1 MKLPDKLKP
10 QFCCSKDASR
20 YILQYACVK
29 DGMVLAT
36 DGRMMVAA
44 LTEEDDWK
52 EDVSDKALIPVA
64 ALKVAT
70 KRRTRSNSYV
80 QGVVS
85 PQTNDIIKVRDSL
98 EETRLIKTSED
109 VDRFPNIG
117 AVTPSDLVGLT
128 TVTLNAK
135 MLWELAQALGTE
147 GVCLHFRNG
156 SGDAI
161 MVQATSFKDRIG
173 LIMPIR
179 GGYAENLTDNKALK
193 RLLEMKEKP
202 AIPKEK
208 PLSGPLAGETENPE
222 SNPNP
227 QIRTI

>member
-10 QFCCSKDASR
+10 QFCCSKDSSR
-20 YILQYACVK
+20 YILEYACCK
-29 DGMVLAT
+29 DGMVMAT
-36 DGRMMVAA
+36 NGKMMVAA
-44 LTEEDDWK
+44 LTEKDEWDEDA
-52 EDVSDKALIPVA
+52 SDKALIPVA

-70 KRRTRSNSYV
+70 KRRRKGDFYC

-85 PQTNDIIKVRDSL
+85 PQADHVIKVRDSL

-109 VDRFPNIG
+109 VDKFPNVG

-147 GVCLHFRNG
+147 GVCLHFKDDGNH
-156 SGDAI
+156 DAI
-161 MVQATSFKDRIG
+161 IAQATSLKDRIG
-173 LIMPIR
+173 LIMPMR
-179 GGYAENLTDNKALK
+179 GGYAEDLTDNKALK

-202 AIPKEK
+202 TIPKEK
-208 PLSGPLAGETENPE
+208 PS
-222 SNPNP
+222 SD
-227 QIRTI
+227 